1 MANAVE
7 RGKRMA
13 PRAKGNGK
21 APRRARQARNAQMS
35 GTIGDPVTSTAV
47 ENATAGLSAQTI
59 EKLAHVSPRA
69 RAFLARME
77 ANPAVREAMRDLA
90 DR

>member
-7 RGKRMA
+7 RDERMA

-21 APRRARQARNAQMS
+21 ASRRARQARSAQMS
-35 GTIGDPVTSTAV
+35 GTPGEPNTSTIATV
-47 ENATAGLSAQTI
+47 STAGLSAQTI
-59 EKLAHVSPRA
+59 EKLTHMSPRA

-90 DR
+90 DK